1 MPDIFPAKQLS
12 QIIITYWNTERI
24 MAYLTTQQSLIVTL
38 QELYI
43 AQRLWR
49 GPDWSCHSASFP
61 SNTKENALNGDRIW
75 LVGFVP
81 VDENIS
87 LSVLINTALCPCPV
101 LLCLITSSALLSSQL
116 NFKVFS
122 KYLLESFLEHRWIT
136 GGQCLQFPWEAIKVK
151 VNQWEFSL
159 WRGFV
164 LCLKVTN
171 WNEMIQTKHVIT
183 LLLLQSD

>member
-1 MPDIFPAKQLS
+1 MHTVVQGITDRPWSMLQHYYSYVLRENWCWKLQASLLLQILHLNMPDIFPAKQLS

-43 AQRLWR
+43 VQRLWR
-49 GPDWSCHSASFP
+49 GPDWSCHSTSFP

-101 LLCLITSSALLSSQL
+101 LLCLITSSALLSSQV

-136 GGQCLQFPWEAIKVK
+136 GF
-151 VNQWEFSL
+151 NSL
-159 WRGFV
+159 GR
-164 LCLKVTN
+164 L
-171 WNEMIQTKHVIT
+171 
-183 LLLLQSD
+183 